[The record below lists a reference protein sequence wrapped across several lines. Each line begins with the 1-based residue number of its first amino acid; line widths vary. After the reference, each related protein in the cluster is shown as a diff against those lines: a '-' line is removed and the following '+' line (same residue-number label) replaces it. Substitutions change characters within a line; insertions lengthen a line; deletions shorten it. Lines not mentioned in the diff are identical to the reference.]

1 MVFNKV
7 TFRKIYNIINN
18 IKHNYI
24 CHWFFFQY
32 WHVRNR
38 CLLQLKTLGHPNLV
52 LSPSAFTLYI
62 YSPMKLSNSNALI
75 LRSYILQIHAL
86 SLLLPVQRSVKKR
99 AIALG
104 KNHKSLDEDEVKE
117 RIFTGH
123 PLLLSFPSPLPCFT
137 LLALALALLAL
148 AHPRPFLPLPPSLHP
163 HALARS
169 PLPACP
175 CPLALALAR
184 SLVHH
189 FSKT

>member
-52 LSPSAFTLYI
+52 MSPSAFTLYI

-86 SLLLPVQRSVKKR
+86 SLFYYQYKEVWRRELLL
-99 AIALG
+99 LG
-104 KNHKSLDEDEVKE
+104 KIISLDEDEVKE
-117 RIFTGH
+117 RIFDGH
-123 PLLLSFPSPLPCFT
+123 PLLLSVPSPLPCFT

-148 AHPRPFLPLPPSLHP
+148 AHPCPFLPLPPSLHP
-163 HALARS
+163 HALAHS
-169 PLPACP
+169 PLPARPSP
-175 CPLALALAR
+175 CPLTCP
-184 SLVHH
+184 SLLKNL
-189 FSKT
+189 S